1 MRRLLPLLLF
11 LVGSVAHGGFVI
23 VNPSNG
29 LRPKLANLHAGWTQ
43 GRLALHFGRPEGLN
57 ARIALPAGQ
66 PPSVWVGA
74 GDAAIWSW
82 PQADR

>member
-1 MRRLLPLLLF
+1 MRRLIPLLL
-11 LVGSVAHGGFVI
+11 LLITSAATAGVI
-23 VNPSNG
+23 IENPSDG
-29 LRPKLANLHAGWTQ
+29 LRPKLASLYAAWTQ

-57 ARIALPAGQ
+57 ARIALPVGQ

-74 GDAAIWSW
+74 DDAPLWSW